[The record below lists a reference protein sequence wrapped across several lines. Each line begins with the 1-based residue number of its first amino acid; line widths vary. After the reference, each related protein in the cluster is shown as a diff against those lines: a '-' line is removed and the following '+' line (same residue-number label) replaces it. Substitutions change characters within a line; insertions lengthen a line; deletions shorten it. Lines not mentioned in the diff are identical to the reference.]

1 MSFLLRRKNL
11 YIHSPSHFLCSV
23 SFVCFL
29 LCQILHPLI
38 HMKPP
43 MCFLF
48 CLFPPLTWFIFLLS
62 GHPFVTLSEFSVCC
76 AAMFSSFLIYS
87 LLFGISP
94 PSYCLQSVTVALLSR
109 GIREQRQLPRAPPRH
124 APSAVKPHFPSSSR
138 STPAAAPG
146 NQKAS
151 SEQEAQGQLLILKT
165 VLICPCLISLM
176 LIPAAPTSTLG
187 CWPSL
192 VTFFP
197 LSLRLIKSRD
207 KADSSGNLSLVTLAL
222 CVRLPRTFIHP
233 WAYSN

>member
-1 MSFLLRRKNL
+1 M
-11 YIHSPSHFLCSV
+11 YICSPSHFLCSV

-29 LCQILHPLI
+29 LCQILHPFI

-62 GHPFVTLSEFSVCC
+62 GHPFVTLSEFSVYC
-76 AAMFSSFLIYS
+76 AAVFQFPDLLSSVWDQFS
-87 LLFGISP
+87 LLLSP
-94 PSYCLQSVTVALLSR
+94 VCHCCSALMWNS
-109 GIREQRQLPRAPPRH
+109 GAERQLLRAPPCH
-124 APSAVKPHFPSSSR
+124 TPSAVKPHFLSPPR

-151 SEQEAQGQLLILKT
+151 SEQGAQGQLLILKT

-197 LSLRLIKSRD
+197 LSVRLIKSRD

-222 CVRLPRTFIHP
+222 CVLLPRTFIHP